1 MARSVHSVIFRVLP
15 SMSPTITLIC
25 AIASRNVFFMKNIV
39 TDGRLRRTIYKHIT
53 VCSNPKSS
61 RQGGILTVA
70 RLPKDVLITTQPVRI
85 FPNDD
90 YLYVEISRA
99 NVQYECR
106 MKMARKGDPSR
117 SLDAVSYTHLR
128 AHETPEH
135 LVCR

>member
-1 MARSVHSVIFRVLP
+1 
-15 SMSPTITLIC
+15 
-25 AIASRNVFFMKNIV
+25 MKIIV

-85 FPNDD
+85 FPNED

-117 SLDAVSYTHLR
+117 SLDVAR
-128 AHETPEH
+128 ALGKTMREAEDKCYQRALERFPRLPRPPYRKKGLGASRTLLKSSPT
-135 LVCR
+135 

>member
-1 MARSVHSVIFRVLP
+1 
-15 SMSPTITLIC
+15 
-25 AIASRNVFFMKNIV
+25 
-39 TDGRLRRTIYKHIT
+39 
-53 VCSNPKSS
+53 
-61 RQGGILTVA
+61 VA

-117 SLDAVSYTHLR
+117 SLDVAR
-128 AHETPEH
+128 ALGKTMREAEDKCYQRALERFPRLPHPPYRKKGSGASRT
-135 LVCR
+135 LLKSSQT